1 MPITRPTYRLA
12 LILAIASTLLML
24 WMIAALGV
32 IGPGG
37 RQDLLYVG
45 VAAVAV
51 VGSALARLRPAGMAR
66 AMAATVAA
74 LVVVAVVALV
84 AGLQDLEGASV
95 AEILGITAMYVALFG
110 TAGWLFRRSVSSPR
124 RA

>member
-1 MPITRPTYRLA
+1 MPITRTTYRLA
-12 LILAIASTLLML
+12 LSLAIGSTLLIL
-24 WMIAALGV
+24 WMIGALGV

-45 VAAVAV
+45 VVAVAV
-51 VGSALARLRPAGMAR
+51 VGSALARLRPLGMAR

-110 TAGWLFRRSVSSPR
+110 TAGWLFRRSVPR
-124 RA
+124 TSLA

>member
-1 MPITRPTYRLA
+1 MPTTRSTYRLA
-12 LILAIASTLLML
+12 LSMAIGSTLLML

-45 VAAVAV
+45 VVAVAA
-51 VGSALARLRPAGMAR
+51 VGSALARLRPRGMAR

-84 AGLQDLEGASV
+84 AGLQDLDGASV
-95 AEILGITAMYVALFG
+95 AEILGITAMYVVLFG
-110 TAGWLFRRSVSSPR
+110 TAGWLFRRSVPGAR
-124 RA
+124 LA

>member
-1 MPITRPTYRLA
+1 M
-12 LILAIASTLLML
+12 
-24 WMIAALGV
+24 

-45 VAAVAV
+45 VVAVAA
-51 VGSALARLRPAGMAR
+51 VGSALARLRPRGMAR

-84 AGLQDLEGASV
+84 AGLQDLDGASV
-95 AEILGITAMYVALFG
+95 AEILGITAMYVVALRDSP
-110 TAGWLFRRSVSSPR
+110 AGSSDRSVAAARP
-124 RA
+124 A